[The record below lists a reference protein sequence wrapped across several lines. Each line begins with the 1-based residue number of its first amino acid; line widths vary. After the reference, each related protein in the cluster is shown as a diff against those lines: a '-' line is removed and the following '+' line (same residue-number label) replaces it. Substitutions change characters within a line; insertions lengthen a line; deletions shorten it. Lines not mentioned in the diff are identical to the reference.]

1 MTPEEKMHSAVV
13 DGNLKEGN
21 LKEGNLKEENLK
33 EGNLKR
39 KPKDVEDVNVY
50 IYYISQ
56 LHLLVPQILFSC
68 ILSSYKQGIQD
79 NL

>member
-1 MTPEEKMHSAVV
+1 MTPTKKMHLAVE

-21 LKEGNLKEENLK
+21 LKEGNLKEGNQK
-33 EGNLKR
+33 EENLKR

-50 IYYISQ
+50 IYYILRSR
-56 LHLLVPQILFSC
+56 LLVPQIPFSC